1 MSTQTD
7 ADDDILVQTT
17 PKLKKK
23 IREFIACINEASD
36 LLEHADSIFQELN
49 KMRTVDDHFVG
60 MKFDDPKFDYAWDV
74 IANYAHEIPYGEE
87 EMGYLFRACYR
98 LKNL

>member
-1 MSTQTD
+1 MSKQT
-7 ADDDILVQTT
+7 DDDILIHTT

-49 KMRTVDDHFVG
+49 KMRKVDDHFVG
-60 MKFDDPKFDYAWDV
+60 MTFDDPEFDNAWGVMD
-74 IANYAHEIPYGEE
+74 NYAHEISFGEE
-87 EMGYLFRACYR
+87 EMGYLFRECYK